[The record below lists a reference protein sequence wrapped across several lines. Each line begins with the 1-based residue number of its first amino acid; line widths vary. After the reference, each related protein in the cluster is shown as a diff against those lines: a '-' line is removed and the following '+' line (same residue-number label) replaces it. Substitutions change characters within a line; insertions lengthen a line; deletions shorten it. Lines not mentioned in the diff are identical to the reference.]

1 MRIRAF
7 FPVLAFL
14 AFLVATSTLAAQDTQ
29 EDRRPGIA
37 AFPFENGGS
46 HGAGAE
52 AENFEGLE
60 VGLQQLLLVELSQ
73 NTNLRVVERSRIRDI
88 MAEQDLLS
96 EGRVDPQ
103 TAARIG
109 KIVGARYV
117 ILGSFLD
124 LAGDFHMTG
133 RVVDTETSEWVGRGQ
148 QVRGRRENIY
158 DLLVDL
164 ASDITEGLDLPL
176 LPAPQREARKE
187 REIPPEAITL
197 YSRAQVYEDAGRTEQ
212 AITLYRRITE
222 EFPDMTEAQEALRQ
236 LTG

>member
-1 MRIRAF
+1 MRTRAL
-7 FPVLAFL
+7 FPILVLLTMTAGVSAL
-14 AFLVATSTLAAQDTQ
+14 SAQDTQ
-29 EDRRPGIA
+29 EDRRPGVA
-37 AFPFENGGS
+37 ALPFENGGS
-46 HGAGAE
+46 HLGGAE

-73 NTNLRVVERSRIRDI
+73 NTNLRIVERSRIREI
-88 MAEQDLLS
+88 MEEEDLLG

-109 KIVGARYV
+109 KIVGARYM

-133 RVVDTETSEWVGRGQ
+133 RVVDTETTEWVGRGE

-164 ASDITEGLDLPL
+164 ATEITEEIDLPP
-176 LPAPQREARKE
+176 LPAEEREARKE
-187 REIPPEAITL
+187 RDIPPEAITL
-197 YSRAQVYEDAGRTEQ
+197 YSRAQVYEDAGRTDQ

-222 EFPDMTEAQEALRQ
+222 EFPDMVEAQQALRQ
-236 LTG
+236 LAG